1 MRWPSQ
7 ILSVSNV
14 NASNTTERTRCMRNR
29 FALVVLVLSAV
40 MLPCCAHAQSST
52 PQPSPFEQRI
62 FYLLNQEREL
72 AGLKRLEWSDHAAM
86 AAREHARLLAKNEKL
101 SHKFTGEPPLRQR
114 LTAASF
120 RFTSAA
126 ENVALADNPDDAH
139 LALMYSPG
147 HRENILSTEYSAVG
161 IGVVEHSGKLYVTQ
175 DFIHLLPAYTENEF
189 FASFVK
195 AFNRLRET
203 SGMKAMLV
211 QKDRALHEAACST
224 QGDSAAVSAK
234 PGFEGELLLFTLS
247 DPDQLPPELSQRA
260 YAPRFRKVNVGIC
273 FRPDEKYGS
282 GNFWVVAAFAM

>member
-1 MRWPSQ
+1 MNAATISAFLAF
-7 ILSVSNV
+7 LSCISPL
-14 NASNTTERTRCMRNR
+14 C
-29 FALVVLVLSAV
+29 AV
-40 MLPCCAHAQSST
+40 AQSST
-52 PQPSPFEQRI
+52 AQPTLLEQRI

-72 AGLKRLEWSDHAAM
+72 AGLKRLEWSEHAAT

-114 LTAASF
+114 LTAASV

-126 ENVALADNPDDAH
+126 ENVALADNLDEAH
-139 LALMYSPG
+139 LALIYSPG
-147 HRENILSTEYSAVG
+147 HRENMLNAEYSAVG

-175 DFIHLLPAYTENEF
+175 DFVRLLPAYTENEF

-224 QGDSAAVSAK
+224 QGDAAAVSAK
-234 PGFEGELLLFTLS
+234 PGFDGELVLFTLS

-260 YAPRFRKVNVGIC
+260 YAARFRKVNVGIC